1 MRAEG
6 LTKRRAPTRG
16 WARILRRG
24 SADGTRPGILLLG
37 NYPPPFGG
45 VPTHIRYLTD
55 DLAER
60 GWSVHVLTG
69 KTEPYGVRQVSEFVT
84 VYSFSK
90 ETRMRALLKPLY
102 RVPAA
107 ERSRRFFAGLRPFL
121 ARVSVAMLAKKI
133 ILENDIR
140 VISAY
145 HMIGPG
151 TLGAWLS
158 EDLGLPLITT
168 VFGEIYSDLEF
179 HRQRIQEVR
188 YITSRTSKWLSCSQH
203 CARSV
208 ELLGLP
214 VEVETLYYGTDVD
227 HFRPDRS
234 AEPIRRRYGIAAE
247 APVVAFVGR
256 MLEEMGLGVLLDA
269 IPMVL
274 GELPSVRFLIAGAR
288 QKLTPAAE
296 RRHAWYPKN
305 VFVAPD
311 VPYEELPLYY
321 AAANLVVV
329 PSTNARACLGLS
341 IVEAHATGKPVVGC
355 DVGGTREVLVPEETG
370 VLTPPNDPLALAAAM
385 LALLRDP
392 DRVVKMAARARER
405 ACAMF
410 DHHTTDLRM
419 EAILQEVLKG

>member
-16 WARILRRG
+16 GAHLLRRG
-24 SADGTRPGILLLG
+24 RADGTRPGILLLG

-69 KTEPYGVRQVSEFVT
+69 KTEPCGVRQVSEFVT

-107 ERSRRFFAGLRPFL
+107 ERSRHFFAGLRPFL

-158 EDLGLPLITT
+158 KDLELPLITT
-168 VFGEIYSDLEF
+168 VFGEIYSDLDF
-179 HRQRIQEVR
+179 HRERIQEIR
-188 YITSRTSKWLSCSQH
+188 YIASQTSKWLSCSHH
-203 CARSV
+203 CAQS
-208 ELLGLP
+208 
-214 VEVETLYYGTDVD
+214 
-227 HFRPDRS
+227 
-234 AEPIRRRYGIAAE
+234 
-247 APVVAFVGR
+247 
-256 MLEEMGLGVLLDA
+256 
-269 IPMVL
+269 
-274 GELPSVRFLIAGAR
+274 
-288 QKLTPAAE
+288 
-296 RRHAWYPKN
+296 
-305 VFVAPD
+305 
-311 VPYEELPLYY
+311 
-321 AAANLVVV
+321 
-329 PSTNARACLGLS
+329 
-341 IVEAHATGKPVVGC
+341 
-355 DVGGTREVLVPEETG
+355 
-370 VLTPPNDPLALAAAM
+370 
-385 LALLRDP
+385 
-392 DRVVKMAARARER
+392 AAR
-405 ACAMF
+405 
-410 DHHTTDLRM
+410 
-419 EAILQEVLKG
+419 